1 VEQLYTMPAPEGTS
15 ENVVHQLHLR
25 EPGKPEP
32 SLGRDLSKTQN
43 EMVAKGQLALH
54 PKRTQQ
60 TGTILKGSHR
70 TPSISRRFFRGRSGI
85 DDSKCSTR

>member
-1 VEQLYTMPAPEGTS
+1 MPAPEGTS